1 MYVWLSAALAFIT
14 AMLVTPLAIK
24 TAIKYNIV
32 DQPNLRKVH
41 IKPVPRMGGIAIYAA
56 FVVGT
61 LALGLYSRQVASLL
75 IGGTLVMLFGFVDDV
90 KGISPKVKLL
100 GQLLASLVL
109 VYGGFS
115 VQFITNPF
123 NGGIISLGIFAVP
136 VTVLWLTGIS
146 NAVNLIDG
154 LDGLSAGVSSIAAL
168 CMAAVCLAQ
177 GNTLSAALA
186 VILAASALG
195 FLRYNFNPAKTFMGD
210 CGSLFLGFIL
220 GAVAILGLS
229 KGATVVSI
237 FIPLIIMGIPIFDTF
252 FAIVRR
258 MFLHKPI
265 FEADKGHLHHSLL
278 SLGLSH
284 KQTVLAIYAI
294 SLIMGLGAVL
304 MAVLTSSQ
312 AVLILVL
319 ITIFTFAGAEKLG
332 VLRGNKVGK
341 LSSSEKTR

>member
-265 FEADKGHLHHSLL
+265 FGADKGHLHHSLL

-294 SLIMGLGAVL
+294 SLIMDLGAVL